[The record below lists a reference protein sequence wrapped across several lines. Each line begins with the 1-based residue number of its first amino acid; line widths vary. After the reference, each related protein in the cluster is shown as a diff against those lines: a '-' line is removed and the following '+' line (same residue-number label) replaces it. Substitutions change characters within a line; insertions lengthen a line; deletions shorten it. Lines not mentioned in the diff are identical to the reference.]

1 MQTLIRLTAR
11 TRPGRRVA
19 NSASRCGPS
28 VEPRPEGSGVLDTER
43 FDEKNDISGSLQAR
57 EAEGRRS
64 GPALLGFPSY
74 IAGGRFAVRVVAGF
88 LSCVVL
94 PPSWPTVAEGCRVR
108 AGEIA
113 RLVAG
118 VRSTAQTCARRPCR

>member
-1 MQTLIRLTAR
+1 MTSSTALSPGSRASMRSWAAADSGWFVRLESEVRPEPSSVPVKPSDTSTTTPHTAR

-28 VEPRPEGSGVLDTER
+28 LEPRPEGSGVLDAER

-64 GPALLGFPSY
+64 GPALL
-74 IAGGRFAVRVVAGF
+74 
-88 LSCVVL
+88 
-94 PPSWPTVAEGCRVR
+94 
-108 AGEIA
+108 
-113 RLVAG
+113 
-118 VRSTAQTCARRPCR
+118 RSEEHT